1 MKHLYITL
9 FFSTLLFS
17 NEAEILTST
26 KKEIIQLKKE
36 QIKEKEQINKYN
48 WVSDITANASVLKDK
63 EDIQSQD
70 YSLSF
75 SQDIYRFGGISSQIE
90 YSKHLKNYEALSLDI
105 STKEDVSTIYT
116 LLVDIKLNDIS
127 LKKNILNQAN
137 TYIDLIQKKS
147 EYKAGELGISD
158 LNEVIM
164 TKNSLKETEKTL
176 ELTLKKNINTLKQ
189 YTNKNYSSIPLY
201 KLKLMSKKVFL
212 EKASAVKSAFYDTKV
227 NKSSLDIKKSD
238 YLPKLSLTGK
248 YGYKN
253 GDNIDGDDY
262 YNYGLAVFMP
272 FSYTSKND
280 IQQSKLEYLISKKK
294 LQKQKDDISLTYD
307 EVLLSLKNY
316 EQKIILALDDIK
328 LYEELLISN
337 KEEYEAGYKTIDD
350 IETLENSKKIR
361 SLDVESYKL
370 GVQKELIGVY
380 AKIL

>member
-1 MKHLYITL
+1 MKHLYLTL
-9 FFSTLLFS
+9 LFSTLLFS
-17 NEAEILTST
+17 NEAEILTNT

-48 WVSDITANASVLKDK
+48 WVSDITANASVSKDK

-70 YSLSF
+70 FSLSF

-189 YTNKNYSSIPLY
+189 YTNKNYSSIPLS
-201 KLKLMSKKVFL
+201 KLKLMSKKIFL
-212 EKASAVKSAFYDTKV
+212 EKASAVKSAFYDTKL

-248 YGYKN
+248 YGYKD
-253 GDNIDGDDY
+253 GDSIDGDDY
-262 YNYGLAVFMP
+262 YNYGLAVSMP

-280 IQQSKLEYLISKKK
+280 IQKSKLEYLISKKN
-294 LQKQKDDISLTYD
+294 LQKQKDDISLTYN

-316 EQKIILALDDIK
+316 EQKIALALNDIK
-328 LYEELLISN
+328 LYEELLAIN
-337 KEEYEAGYKTIDD
+337 KQEYEAGYKTMDD

-361 SLDVESYKL
+361 NLDVESYKL
-370 GVQKELIGVY
+370 GVQKELINLY
-380 AKIL
+380 SKIL